1 MAKAASHRDYFW
13 QGAEQQQLCS
23 QCLQKALMTTTITT
37 ANRHGEMLNN
47 WLLQPLIYQ
56 KPQPFQVAE
65 HPWHILI
72 REQKGSPFFSWF
84 PAGELA
90 SCWHNRSN
98 LDNNRASRHTK
109 SQRQKRSNYP
119 SEAFSLVIALDQNT
133 ASEPPSL
140 EALQY
145 SWDLNW
151 DFVPWV
157 HAIFH
162 ETLGIRLVL
171 QASQRRRERET

>member
-1 MAKAASHRDYFW
+1 MPAKGINDHHNYYSKQAWRD
-13 QGAEQQQLCS
+13 AEQLATAAID
-23 QCLQKALMTTTITT
+23 LPKTT
-37 ANRHGEMLNN
+37 ALPGCWAPR
-47 WLLQPLIYQ
+47 
-56 KPQPFQVAE
+56 
-65 HPWHILI
+65 HILI